1 MPSPL
6 PKLYWLL
13 PAFIP
18 ALLGGCASEPAAR
31 PSPAPAVANESAAPA
46 LTPPARPQAVHM
58 TVLGDASYPGL
69 LHDAALA
76 DELFAAEPVKLTLPP
91 AQDVWERIRRGY
103 GLPEDNKHP
112 RTESELDWYARHQ
125 AYMDRVAERAQPYL
139 YHIVEELE
147 SRGMPTEIALLPIVE
162 SAFHPFAYSHGR
174 AAGLWQF
181 IPGTGRHFGL
191 EQNWWYDGRR
201 DVYASTRAALD
212 YLQRLHDRF
221 DGDWLLAL
229 AAYNSGA
236 GTVNH
241 AIRVNKRRGKP
252 TDFWSLD
259 LPRETRGY
267 VPKLLALAQLIGK
280 PAAYGLHLDPIPNTP
295 YFTRVEVDSQI
306 DLALVAELA
315 DLDLD
320 EVYRLN
326 PGFNRWATAPNGPHY
341 LLLPVD
347 CAETFTAK
355 LEEVPPDQRISWKV
369 HKVRSGDSLGGIARQ
384 YHTTVATLR
393 RVNRL
398 HSNLIRAGSK
408 LLIPVASRKASSYA
422 LSAEQ
427 RRRRTQDRERS
438 GEKIVHVVR
447 SGDTFWDL
455 AQRHGVSVRQLA
467 SWNSM
472 APHDPLRPGQR
483 LVIWT
488 HKTSYTTSPVL
499 PQQRRVTKRVGYVVR
514 RGDSLYR
521 ISSRFKV
528 SIAKLRE
535 WNKLQRGQYLQPGQ
549 RLTLYVDVMR
559 QSGS

>member
-1 MPSPL
+1 MAPHARL
-6 PKLYWLL
+6 FWFL
-13 PAFIP
+13 PAFLP
-18 ALLGGCASEPAAR
+18 ALLGGCSIQPTAEQPAAE
-31 PSPAPAVANESAAPA
+31 PAVATGKVS
-46 LTPPARPQAVHM
+46 PPATPTAPTAVHM

-69 LHDAALA
+69 LHNAGLA

-103 GLPEDNKHP
+103 ALPEDKHP
-112 RTESELDWYARHQ
+112 RIESELRWYARHQ

-139 YHIVEELE
+139 YHIVEELQ
-147 SRGMPTEIALLPIVE
+147 SRGMPTEFALLPIVE

-201 DVYASTRAALD
+201 DIYASTRAALD

-241 AIRVNKRRGKP
+241 AIRVNQRRGKP

-259 LPRETRGY
+259 LPDETRGY
-267 VPKLLALAQLIGK
+267 VPKLLALAELIGK
-280 PAAYGLHLDPIPNTP
+280 PAAYGLHLEPIPNTP

-326 PGFNRWATAPNGPHY
+326 PGFNRWATAPDGPHY

-355 LEEVPPDQRISWKV
+355 LEDVPPNQRISWKV
-369 HKVRSGDSLGGIARQ
+369 HKVRTGESLGAIARH

-427 RRRRTQDRERS
+427 RRRHAQNRDRN
-438 GEKIVHVVR
+438 GKKIVHVVR

-455 AQRHGVSVRQLA
+455 AQRHGVSVRELA
-467 SWNSM
+467 KWNAM

-483 LVIWT
+483 LVIWAR
-488 HKTSYTTSPVL
+488 KTSFTTGVPAL

-521 ISSRFKV
+521 ISSRFNV

-535 WNKLQRGQYLQPGQ
+535 WNKLQHGQYLQPGQ